1 MSQFWNERYAAEEYI
16 YGTEPN
22 QFYREQLEELPPG
35 KILFPAE
42 GEGRNA
48 VFAATKGWQVSAFD
62 ASAEAKKKAE
72 NLAREKNVEKVS
84 LPKESFDCLA
94 LIYAHMPS
102 LKRKEY
108 HQKLASFLK
117 PGGTLILEGFSKK
130 QIENNTG
137 GPRNVEM
144 LFSEEELRND
154 FNFFAELS
162 ISETDVT
169 LDEGPFHQG
178 QASVIR
184 MVGKNKAN
192 FVTFAASFKS
202 LNLETNLFFY
212 SDLSYSDKFS
222 IIAAHNKSGK
232 NRQSTRN

>member
-1 MSQFWNERYAAEEYI
+1 MNQFWNERFATEEYV

-22 QFYREQLEELPPG
+22 LFYREQLEKLNPG

-48 VFAATKGWQVSAFD
+48 VYAAMQDWKVTAFD
-62 ASAEAKKKAE
+62 PSTVAKTKAE
-72 NLAREKNVEKVS
+72 NLARQKNVEIYYRITDYENVS
-84 LPKESFDCLA
+84 FSKESFDCLV
-94 LIYAHMPS
+94 LIYAHMHP

-108 HQKLASFLK
+108 HKKLASFLK

-130 QIENNTG
+130 QIKNNTG

-154 FNFFAELS
+154 FNFFSELS

-169 LDEGPFHQG
+169 LDEGAFHKG
-178 QASVIR
+178 KASVIR
-184 MVGKNKAN
+184 VTGKK
-192 FVTFAASFKS
+192 
-202 LNLETNLFFY
+202 
-212 SDLSYSDKFS
+212 
-222 IIAAHNKSGK
+222 
-232 NRQSTRN
+232 

>member
-1 MSQFWNERYAAEEYI
+1 MSQFWNERFAVEEYV
-16 YGTEPN
+16 YGTAPN
-22 QFYREQLEELPPG
+22 QFYREQLENLTPG

-48 VFAATKGWQVSAFD
+48 VFAAQKAWNVMAFD
-62 ASAEAKKKAE
+62 ASSEAKKKAK
-72 NLAREKNVEKVS
+72 NLARENNVKIDYQITDYENVS
-84 LPKESFDCLA
+84 FQKESFDCLV
-94 LIYAHMPS
+94 LIYAHMHP

-130 QIENNTG
+130 QIKNNTG

-144 LFSEEELRND
+144 LFSAEELRDD
-154 FNFFAELS
+154 FNFFSDFSL
-162 ISETDVT
+162 SETDVT

-184 MVGKNKAN
+184 VAGKK
-192 FVTFAASFKS
+192 
-202 LNLETNLFFY
+202 
-212 SDLSYSDKFS
+212 
-222 IIAAHNKSGK
+222 
-232 NRQSTRN
+232 

>member
-22 QFYREQLEELPPG
+22 QFYREQLEKLPPG

-48 VFAATKGWQVSAFD
+48 VYAATKGWQVSAFD

-72 NLAREKNVEKVS
+72 NLAREKNVEIDYQIADYEKVS
-84 LPKESFDCLA
+84 FPKESFDCLA
-94 LIYAHMPS
+94 LIYAHMPP

-137 GPRNVEM
+137 GPRNAEM
-144 LFSEEELRND
+144 LFLEEELRND
-154 FNFFAELS
+154 FNFFSELS
-162 ISETDVT
+162 VSETDVN
-169 LDEGPFHQG
+169 LDEGNFHQG
-178 QASVIR
+178 KAAVIR
-184 MVGKNKAN
+184 VVGKK
-192 FVTFAASFKS
+192 
-202 LNLETNLFFY
+202 
-212 SDLSYSDKFS
+212 
-222 IIAAHNKSGK
+222 
-232 NRQSTRN
+232 

>member
-1 MSQFWNERYAAEEYI
+1 MNQFWNERFATEEYV

-22 QFYREQLEELPPG
+22 LFYREQLEKLNPG

-48 VFAATKGWQVSAFD
+48 IYAAMQDWKVTAFD
-62 ASAEAKKKAE
+62 PSTVAKTKAE
-72 NLAREKNVEKVS
+72 NLARQKNVEIDYRIADYENVS
-84 LPKESFDCLA
+84 FSKESFDCLV
-94 LIYAHMPS
+94 LIFAHMHP

-108 HQKLASFLK
+108 HKKLASFLK

-130 QIENNTG
+130 QIKNNTG

-154 FNFFAELS
+154 FNFFSELS

-169 LDEGPFHQG
+169 LDEGAFHKG
-178 QASVIR
+178 KASVIR
-184 MVGKNKAN
+184 VTGKK
-192 FVTFAASFKS
+192 
-202 LNLETNLFFY
+202 
-212 SDLSYSDKFS
+212 
-222 IIAAHNKSGK
+222 
-232 NRQSTRN
+232 

>member
-1 MSQFWNERYAAEEYI
+1 MNQFWNERFATEEYV

-22 QFYREQLEELPPG
+22 LFYREQLEKLNPG

-48 VFAATKGWQVSAFD
+48 VYAAMQDWKVTAFD
-62 ASAEAKKKAE
+62 PSTVAKTKAE
-72 NLAREKNVEKVS
+72 NLARQKNVEIYYRITDYENVS
-84 LPKESFDCLA
+84 FSKESFDCLV
-94 LIYAHMPS
+94 LIFAHMHP

-108 HQKLASFLK
+108 HKKLASFLK

-130 QIENNTG
+130 QIKNNTG

-154 FNFFAELS
+154 FNFFSELS

-169 LDEGPFHQG
+169 LDEGAFHKG
-178 QASVIR
+178 KASVIR
-184 MVGKNKAN
+184 VTGKK
-192 FVTFAASFKS
+192 
-202 LNLETNLFFY
+202 
-212 SDLSYSDKFS
+212 
-222 IIAAHNKSGK
+222 
-232 NRQSTRN
+232 

>member
-1 MSQFWNERYAAEEYI
+1 MNQFWNERFDTEEYV

-22 QFYREQLEELPPG
+22 LFYREQLEKLNPG

-48 VFAATKGWQVSAFD
+48 VYAAMQDWKVTAFD
-62 ASAEAKKKAE
+62 PSTVAKTKAE
-72 NLAREKNVEKVS
+72 NLARQKNVEIYYRITDYENVS
-84 LPKESFDCLA
+84 FSKESFDCLV
-94 LIYAHMPS
+94 LIYAHMHP

-108 HQKLASFLK
+108 HKKLASFLK

-130 QIENNTG
+130 QIKNNTG

-154 FNFFAELS
+154 FNFFSELS

-169 LDEGPFHQG
+169 LDEGAFHKG
-178 QASVIR
+178 KASVIR
-184 MVGKNKAN
+184 VTGKK
-192 FVTFAASFKS
+192 
-202 LNLETNLFFY
+202 
-212 SDLSYSDKFS
+212 
-222 IIAAHNKSGK
+222 
-232 NRQSTRN
+232 